1 MFIVTAI
8 RTERVTHIAL
18 IAVGIAAV
26 FMGFSWVTLL
36 ICCVLFS
43 SAIFTGV
50 YRFLLWPVGLMLSL
64 LFLYGSFVVASKFGA
79 SGISTRWGQ
88 VSLMCMLAVS
98 GSWAVLRRELTKPA
112 LTVPELAVPE
122 LAAPEL
128 AAPELAAAEPKII
141 STAKA
146 LLISA
151 IPISVIVVA
160 SFQLLSEPVKLVAGY
175 TYGGDHGGH
184 ASFILGV
191 TQWWRDGSA
200 GMVLSNA
207 FPVFGYPV
215 GMHNVVA
222 HVTVASSHTTGS
234 HLFRVLMFAGWF
246 DLIQFAAYV
255 QLVGV
260 VAIRFIKTVN
270 WFAVI
275 FANVAILVMMSVPN
289 IVQQILWDGF
299 STSLSSAWISLV
311 IFAISFRKFTVFKG
325 KDVFSSYFLWVVVVG
340 ASLGLVYQLIS
351 LPFVV
356 VTVALSGEWLLRRF
370 GIDLRSASKRNM
382 SIKVV
387 AIAMLTIALVAAL
400 YWPKGMNG
408 PVFRTFTMQGAT
420 RKPGLMYVG
429 WLSVVTI
436 LLSISLP
443 WLARKKKLLFD
454 GNDKWIIL
462 PLVGV
467 TYLIFLI
474 LMRTD
479 QYSWTDT
486 PYYSIKMIWQILFI
500 TMPLLVSYSIL
511 IIDAALQKSAIT
523 FRNFVKYGLVCAALG
538 HIFVGAYTPQV
549 AREHR
554 SNMWF
559 ADGVSQVDFDKP
571 QHRIIAYWNL
581 DYQGVYV
588 GNRVLDVVT
597 ATRLPVRTWFD
608 GGPTEVC
615 KFVIKEKVDEIIT
628 AQGGTELMHQAG
640 CPTTGVTYI
649 EGKR

>member
-141 STAKA
+141 SAAKA

-184 ASFILGV
+184 ASFILGI

-207 FPVFGYPV
+207 FPIFGYPV

>member
-184 ASFILGV
+184 ASFILGI

-207 FPVFGYPV
+207 FPIFGYPV

>member
-1 MFIVTAI
+1 MSIVTAN

-18 IAVGIAAV
+18 IAIGVVAV
-26 FMGFSWVTLL
+26 LTGFSWVTLL

-64 LFLYGSFVVASKFGA
+64 LFLFGSFVVASKFGA

-88 VSLMCMLAVS
+88 VSLLCMLAVS
-98 GSWAVLRRELTKPA
+98 GAWAVLRRELAVPE

-122 LAAPEL
+122 
-128 AAPELAAAEPKII
+128 PKII
-141 STAKA
+141 SAAKA

-160 SFQLLSEPVKLVAGY
+160 SFQLLSEPVRLVAGY

-184 ASFILGV
+184 ASFVLGI
-191 TQWWRDGSA
+191 TEWWRDGSA

-207 FPVFGYPV
+207 FPVFGYPI

-222 HVTVASSHTTGS
+222 HVAAASSQTTGS

-275 FANVAILVMMSVPN
+275 FANTAVFVMMSVPN

-299 STSLSSAWISLV
+299 STSLSAAWIALV

-325 KDVFSSYFLWVVVVG
+325 KDIFASYFLWVVIVG
-340 ASLGLVYQLIS
+340 AALGLVYQLIS

-356 VTVALSGEWLLRRF
+356 VTVALAGAWLLRRF
-370 GIDLRSASKRNM
+370 GIDLRSAGKRNM

-387 AIAMLTIALVAAL
+387 AIALLTIALVALL
-400 YWPKGMNG
+400 YGPNGMNG
-408 PVFRTFTMQGAT
+408 PVFRPFTMQGAT
-420 RKPGLMYVG
+420 RKPGLMFVG
-429 WLSVVTI
+429 WLSVVTS
-436 LLSISLP
+436 LLSIFLP
-443 WLARKKKLLFD
+443 WLARKKKLRFD
-454 GNDKWIIL
+454 GNDKWIFL

-500 TMPLLVSYSIL
+500 SMPLLLSYAVFIV
-511 IIDAALQKSAIT
+511 DAALQKSSIS
-523 FRNFVKYGLVCAALG
+523 FRKFVKYGLVCAALG
-538 HIFVGAYTPQV
+538 HSFNGAYTPLS

-554 SNMWF
+554 SNHWF
-559 ADGVSQVDFDKP
+559 ADGISQVDFDKP
-571 QHRIIAYWNL
+571 QHRIIAFYVL
-581 DYQGVYV
+581 DNQGIYV

-628 AQGGTELMHQAG
+628 AQGGVELLHQAG

>member
-1 MFIVTAI
+1 MSIVTAN
-8 RTERVTHIAL
+8 RTERVAHLAL
-18 IAVGIAAV
+18 IAIGVVAV
-26 FMGFSWVTLL
+26 LTGFSWVTLL

-88 VSLMCMLAVS
+88 VSLLCMLAVT
-98 GSWAVLRRELTKPA
+98 GSWAVLRRELVESE
-112 LTVPELAVPE
+112 LTVPELTVSE
-122 LAAPEL
+122 LTGP
-128 AAPELAAAEPKII
+128 EPKII
-141 STAKA
+141 SAAKA

-184 ASFILGV
+184 ASFILGI
-191 TQWWRDGSA
+191 TEWWRDGSA

-222 HVTVASSHTTGS
+222 HVAVASSHTTGT

-260 VAIRFIKTVN
+260 IAIRFIKTVN

-275 FANVAILVMMSVPN
+275 FANSAIFVMMSVPN

-299 STSLSSAWISLV
+299 STSLSSAWISLI
-311 IFAISFRKFTVFKG
+311 IFAISFRKFTVFKN
-325 KDVFSSYFLWVVVVG
+325 KDIFSSYFLWVIIVG
-340 ASLGLVYQLIS
+340 AALGLVYQLIS

-356 VTVALSGEWLLRRF
+356 VAVALAGAWVLRRL
-370 GIDLRSASKRNM
+370 GIDLRAASKRNM

-387 AIAMLTIALVAAL
+387 AIALLTVLIVAAL
-400 YWPKGMNG
+400 YGPNGMNG

-420 RKPGLMYVG
+420 RKPGLMFVG

-443 WLARKKKLLFD
+443 WLARKKKLQFD
-454 GNDKWIIL
+454 GNDKWIVL

-500 TMPLLVSYSIL
+500 TMPLLVSYSVF
-511 IIDAALQKSAIT
+511 IIDAALQKSSQR
-523 FRNFVKYGLVCAALG
+523 FRDFVKICLVASGLVYCFSAA
-538 HIFVGAYTPQV
+538 HTPLSVINHQ
-549 AREHR
+549 
-554 SNMWF
+554 SNHWF
-559 ADGVSQVDFDKP
+559 ADGIRKVDFDKP
-571 QHRIIAYWNL
+571 QHRIIAYYVL
-581 DYQGVYV
+581 DKQGTYV

-615 KFVIKEKVDEIIT
+615 KFVIKEKVNEIIT

-649 EGKR
+649 ESRP

>member
-1 MFIVTAI
+1 MSIVMAN
-8 RTERVTHIAL
+8 RTERVAHLAL
-18 IAVGIAAV
+18 IAIGVVAV
-26 FMGFSWVTLL
+26 LTGFSWVTLL

-64 LFLYGSFVVASKFGA
+64 LFLFGSFVVASKFGA

-88 VSLMCMLAVS
+88 VSLLCMLAVS
-98 GSWAVLRRELTKPA
+98 GAWAVLRRELAVPE

-122 LAAPEL
+122 
-128 AAPELAAAEPKII
+128 PKII
-141 STAKA
+141 SAAKA

-160 SFQLLSEPVKLVAGY
+160 SFQLLSEPVRLVAGY

-184 ASFILGV
+184 ASFVLGI
-191 TQWWRDGSA
+191 TEWWRDGSA

-207 FPVFGYPV
+207 FPVFGYPI

-222 HVTVASSHTTGS
+222 HVAVASSQTTGS

-275 FANVAILVMMSVPN
+275 FANTAVFVMMSVPN

-299 STSLSSAWISLV
+299 STSLSAAWIALV
-311 IFAISFRKFTVFKG
+311 IFAISFRKCTVFKG
-325 KDVFSSYFLWVVVVG
+325 KDIFSSYFLWVVIVG
-340 ASLGLVYQLIS
+340 AALGLVYQLIS

-356 VTVALSGEWLLRRF
+356 VTVALAGAWLLRRF
-370 GIDLRSASKRNM
+370 GIDLRSAGKRNM

-387 AIAMLTIALVAAL
+387 AIALLTIALVALL
-400 YWPKGMNG
+400 YGPNGMNG
-408 PVFRTFTMQGAT
+408 PVFRPFTMQGAT
-420 RKPGLMYVG
+420 RKPGLMFVG
-429 WLSVVTI
+429 WLSVVTS
-436 LLSISLP
+436 LLSIFLP
-443 WLARKKKLLFD
+443 WLARKKKLRFD
-454 GNDKWIIL
+454 GNDKWIFL

-500 TMPLLVSYSIL
+500 SMPLLLSYSVFIV
-511 IIDAALQKSAIT
+511 DAALQKSSIS
-523 FRNFVKYGLVCAALG
+523 FRKFVKYGLVCAALG
-538 HIFVGAYTPQV
+538 HSFNGAYTPLS

-554 SNMWF
+554 SNHWF
-559 ADGVSQVDFDKP
+559 ADGISQVDFDKP
-571 QHRIIAYWNL
+571 QHRIIAFYVL
-581 DYQGVYV
+581 DNQGVYV

-628 AQGGTELMHQAG
+628 AQGGVELLHQAG

>member
-122 LAAPEL
+122 LAA
-128 AAPELAAAEPKII
+128 AEPKII
-141 STAKA
+141 SAAKA

-382 SIKVV
+382 SIKLGS
-387 AIAMLTIALVAAL
+387 IAVLTVLIVAAL
-400 YWPKGMNG
+400 YGPNGMNG

>member
-311 IFAISFRKFTVFKG
+311 IFAISCRKFTVFKG

>member
-1 MFIVTAI
+1 MSIVTAN
-8 RTERVTHIAL
+8 RTERVAHLAL
-18 IAVGIAAV
+18 IAIGVVAV
-26 FMGFSWVTLL
+26 LTGFSWVTLL

-88 VSLMCMLAVS
+88 VSLVCMLAVS
-98 GSWAVLRRELTKPA
+98 GSWAVLRRELAVPE
-112 LTVPELAVPE
+112 LDRPELAVPE
-122 LAAPEL
+122 
-128 AAPELAAAEPKII
+128 PKII
-141 STAKA
+141 SAAKA

-184 ASFILGV
+184 ASFVLGI
-191 TQWWRDGSA
+191 TEWWRDGSA

-222 HVTVASSHTTGS
+222 HVAVASSHTTGT

-299 STSLSSAWISLV
+299 STSLSSAWISLI
-311 IFAISFRKFTVFKG
+311 IFAISFRKFTVFKN
-325 KDVFSSYFLWVVVVG
+325 KDIFSSYFLWVIIVG
-340 ASLGLVYQLIS
+340 AALGLVYQLIS

-356 VTVALSGEWLLRRF
+356 VAVALAGAWVLRRL
-370 GIDLRSASKRNM
+370 GIDLRAASKRNM

-387 AIAMLTIALVAAL
+387 AIALLTIALVALL
-400 YWPKGMNG
+400 YGPNG
-408 PVFRTFTMQGAT
+408 VNGAVFQTFMMQGAT
-420 RKPGLMYVG
+420 RKPSLTFVG

-436 LLSISLP
+436 LLSIFIPSI
-443 WLARKKKLLFD
+443 ARKKKLQFD

-462 PLVGV
+462 PLVGI

-479 QYSWTDT
+479 SYSWVNT

-500 TMPLLVSYSIL
+500 TMPLLLSYSVFIA
-511 IIDAALQKSAIT
+511 DATLQKSSQR
-523 FRNFVKYGLVCAALG
+523 FRDFVRVCLVASGLVYCFSA
-538 HIFVGAYTPQV
+538 AYTPLSVINHQ
-549 AREHR
+549 
-554 SNMWF
+554 SNHWF
-559 ADGVSQVDFDKP
+559 ADGIRKVDFDKP
-571 QHRIIAYWNL
+571 QHRIIAYYVL
-581 DYQGVYV
+581 DKQGTYV

-615 KFVIKEKVDEIIT
+615 KFVIKEKVNEIIT
-628 AQGGTELMHQAG
+628 AEGGAELLHQAG

-649 EGKR
+649 EGQR

>member
-1 MFIVTAI
+1 MSIVTAN
-8 RTERVTHIAL
+8 RTERVAHLAL
-18 IAVGIAAV
+18 IAIGVVAV
-26 FMGFSWVTLL
+26 LTGFSWVTLL

-88 VSLMCMLAVS
+88 VSLVCMLAVS
-98 GSWAVLRRELTKPA
+98 GSWAVLRRELAVPE
-112 LTVPELAVPE
+112 LDRPELAVPE
-122 LAAPEL
+122 
-128 AAPELAAAEPKII
+128 PKII
-141 STAKA
+141 SAAKA

-184 ASFILGV
+184 ASFVLGI
-191 TQWWRDGSA
+191 TEWWRDGSA

-222 HVTVASSHTTGS
+222 HVAVASSHTTGT

-260 VAIRFIKTVN
+260 IAIRFIKTVN

-299 STSLSSAWISLV
+299 STSLSSAWISLI
-311 IFAISFRKFTVFKG
+311 IFAISFRKFTVFKN
-325 KDVFSSYFLWVVVVG
+325 KDIFSSYFLWVIIVG
-340 ASLGLVYQLIS
+340 AALGLVYQLIS

-356 VTVALSGEWLLRRF
+356 VAVALAGAWVLRRL
-370 GIDLRSASKRNM
+370 GIDLRAASKRNM

-387 AIAMLTIALVAAL
+387 AIALLTIALVALL
-400 YWPKGMNG
+400 YGPNG
-408 PVFRTFTMQGAT
+408 VNGAVFQTFMMQGAT
-420 RKPGLMYVG
+420 RKPSLTFVG

-436 LLSISLP
+436 LLSIFIPSI
-443 WLARKKKLLFD
+443 ARKKKLQFD

-462 PLVGV
+462 PLVGI

-479 QYSWTDT
+479 SYSWVNT

-500 TMPLLVSYSIL
+500 TMPLLLSYSVFIA
-511 IIDAALQKSAIT
+511 DATLQKSSQR
-523 FRNFVKYGLVCAALG
+523 FRDFVRVCLVASGLVYCFSA
-538 HIFVGAYTPQV
+538 AYTPLSVINHQ
-549 AREHR
+549 
-554 SNMWF
+554 SNHWF
-559 ADGVSQVDFDKP
+559 ADGIRKVDFDKP
-571 QHRIIAYWNL
+571 QHRIIAYYVL
-581 DYQGVYV
+581 DKQGTYV

-628 AQGGTELMHQAG
+628 AEGGAKLMHQAG
-640 CPTTGVTYI
+640 CPTSGVTYI
-649 EGKR
+649 EGQR

>member
-1 MFIVTAI
+1 MSIVTAN
-8 RTERVTHIAL
+8 RTERVAHLAL
-18 IAVGIAAV
+18 IAIGVVAV
-26 FMGFSWVTLL
+26 LTGFSWVTLL

-88 VSLMCMLAVS
+88 VSLLCMLAVS
-98 GSWAVLRRELTKPA
+98 GSWAVLRRELVVPQLPVHD
-112 LTVPELAVPE
+112 LT
-122 LAAPEL
+122 APESKL
-128 AAPELAAAEPKII
+128 I

-184 ASFILGV
+184 ASFILGI
-191 TQWWRDGSA
+191 TEWWRDGSA

-222 HVTVASSHTTGS
+222 HVAVASSHTTGT

-260 VAIRFIKTVN
+260 IAIRFIKTVN

-275 FANVAILVMMSVPN
+275 FANVAILVVMSVPN

-299 STSLSSAWISLV
+299 STSLSSAWISLI
-311 IFAISFRKFTVFKG
+311 IFAISFRKFTVFKN
-325 KDVFSSYFLWVVVVG
+325 KDIFSSYFLWVIIVG
-340 ASLGLVYQLIS
+340 AALGLVYQLIS

-356 VTVALSGEWLLRRF
+356 VAVALAGAWVLRRL
-370 GIDLRSASKRNM
+370 GIDLRAASKRNM

-387 AIAMLTIALVAAL
+387 AIALLTVLIVAAL
-400 YWPKGMNG
+400 YGPNGMNG

-454 GNDKWIIL
+454 SNDKWIIL

-500 TMPLLVSYSIL
+500 TMPLLISYSVFIV
-511 IIDAALQKSAIT
+511 DAALQKSSQR
-523 FRNFVKYGLVCAALG
+523 FGSFVKYGLVCAALG
-538 HIFVGAYTPQV
+538 HSFTGAYTPLA

-559 ADGVSQVDFDKP
+559 ANGVSQVDFDKP

-581 DYQGVYV
+581 DFQGIYV

-615 KFVIKEKVDEIIT
+615 KFVIKEKVNEIIT
-628 AQGGTELMHQAG
+628 AEGGAELLHQAG

-649 EGKR
+649 EGQR

>member
-1 MFIVTAI
+1 MSIVTAN
-8 RTERVTHIAL
+8 RTERVAHLAL
-18 IAVGIAAV
+18 IAIGVVAV
-26 FMGFSWVTLL
+26 LTGFSWVTLL

-88 VSLMCMLAVS
+88 VSLLCMLAVT
-98 GSWAVLRRELTKPA
+98 GSWAVLRRELVESE
-112 LTVPELAVPE
+112 LTVPELTVSE
-122 LAAPEL
+122 LTGP
-128 AAPELAAAEPKII
+128 EPKII
-141 STAKA
+141 SAAKA

-184 ASFILGV
+184 ASFVLGI
-191 TQWWRDGSA
+191 TEWWRDGSA

-222 HVTVASSHTTGS
+222 HVAVASSHTTGT

-299 STSLSSAWISLV
+299 STSLSSAWISLI
-311 IFAISFRKFTVFKG
+311 IFAISFRKFTVFKN
-325 KDVFSSYFLWVVVVG
+325 KDIFSSYFLWVIIVG
-340 ASLGLVYQLIS
+340 AALGLVYQLIS

-356 VTVALSGEWLLRRF
+356 VAVALAGAWVLRRL
-370 GIDLRSASKRNM
+370 GIDLRAASKRNM

-387 AIAMLTIALVAAL
+387 AIALLTIALVALL
-400 YWPKGMNG
+400 YGPNG
-408 PVFRTFTMQGAT
+408 VNGAVFQTFMMQGAT
-420 RKPGLMYVG
+420 RKPSLTFVG

-436 LLSISLP
+436 LLSIFIPSI
-443 WLARKKKLLFD
+443 ARKKKLQFD

-462 PLVGV
+462 PLVGI

-479 QYSWTDT
+479 SYSWVNT

-500 TMPLLVSYSIL
+500 TMPLLLSYSVFIA
-511 IIDAALQKSAIT
+511 DATLQKSSQR
-523 FRNFVKYGLVCAALG
+523 FRDFVRVCLVASGLVYCFSA
-538 HIFVGAYTPQV
+538 AYTPLSVINHQ
-549 AREHR
+549 
-554 SNMWF
+554 SNHWF
-559 ADGVSQVDFDKP
+559 ADGIRKVDFDKP
-571 QHRIIAYWNL
+571 QHRIIAYYVL
-581 DYQGVYV
+581 DKQGTYV

-615 KFVIKEKVDEIIT
+615 KFVIKEIVDEIIT
-628 AQGGTELMHQAG
+628 AEGGAKLMHQAG

-649 EGKR
+649 EGQR

>member
-1 MFIVTAI
+1 MSNVTTN

-18 IAVGIAAV
+18 IAIGVVAV
-26 FMGFSWVTLL
+26 LTGFSWVTLL

-88 VSLMCMLAVS
+88 VSLVCMLAVS
-98 GSWAVLRRELTKPA
+98 GSWAVLRRELAVPE
-112 LTVPELAVPE
+112 LTVPE
-122 LAAPEL
+122 
-128 AAPELAAAEPKII
+128 PKLI

-184 ASFILGV
+184 ASFVLGI

-207 FPVFGYPV
+207 FPVFGYPI

-222 HVTVASSHTTGS
+222 HVAVASSHTTGS

-260 VAIRFIKTVN
+260 IAIRFIKTVN
-270 WFAVI
+270 TFALV
-275 FANVAILVMMSVPN
+275 FANSAILVMMSVPN

-299 STSLSSAWISLV
+299 STSLSAAWIALV

-325 KDVFSSYFLWVVVVG
+325 KDIFSSYFLWVVIVG
-340 ASLGLVYQLIS
+340 AALGLVYQLIS

-356 VTVALSGEWLLRRF
+356 VAVALAGAWLLRRF
-370 GIDLRSASKRNM
+370 GIDLRAVSKRNM
-382 SIKVV
+382 SIKVF
-387 AIAMLTIALVAAL
+387 AIALLTIALVALL
-400 YWPKGMNG
+400 YGPNGMDG
-408 PVFRTFTMQGAT
+408 PVFRPFTMQGAT
-420 RKPGLMYVG
+420 RKPSLMFVG

-436 LLSISLP
+436 LLSISMP
-443 WLARKKKLLFD
+443 WLARKKKLRFD

-500 TMPLLVSYSIL
+500 TMPLLLSYAVFIA
-511 IIDAALQKSAIT
+511 DAALQKSSQA
-523 FRNFVKYGLVCAALG
+523 FRDFVRFGLVAAALVYCFSAA
-538 HIFVGAYTPQV
+538 HTPLSVINHQ
-549 AREHR
+549 
-554 SNMWF
+554 SNHWF
-559 ADGVSQVDFDKP
+559 ADGISQVDLDKP
-571 QHRIIAYWNL
+571 QHRIIAYYVL
-581 DYQGVYV
+581 DKQGVYV

-628 AQGGTELMHQAG
+628 AQGGAKLMHQAG

-649 EGKR
+649 EGHQ

>member
-1 MFIVTAI
+1 MRLVIEIKKAGSI
-8 RTERVTHIAL
+8 HLAL
-18 IAVGIAAV
+18 MAVGVASV
-26 FMGFSWVTLL
+26 LTGFGWVTLL

-64 LFLYGSFVVASKFGA
+64 LFLFGSFVVASKFGA

-88 VSLMCMLAVS
+88 VSLLCMLAVS
-98 GSWAVLRRELTKPA
+98 GSWAVMRR
-112 LTVPELAVPE
+112 ELAVPE
-122 LAAPEL
+122 LTMPEL
-128 AAPELAAAEPKII
+128 DGPEPAVREPKLI
-141 STAKA
+141 SVTKA

-184 ASFILGV
+184 ASFVLGI
-191 TQWWRDGSA
+191 TEWWRDGSA

-207 FPVFGYPV
+207 FPIFGYPV

-222 HVTVASSHTTGS
+222 HVAVASSQTTGS

-260 VAIRFIKTVN
+260 VAIRFIKTTKWSAVS

-275 FANVAILVMMSVPN
+275 FANVAIFVMMSVPN

-299 STSLSSAWISLV
+299 STSLSSAWISLI
-311 IFAISFRKFTVFKG
+311 IFAISCRKFTVFKG
-325 KDVFSSYFLWVVVVG
+325 KDVFSSYFLWVVIVG
-340 ASLGLVYQLIS
+340 AALGLVYQLIS

-356 VTVALSGEWLLRRF
+356 VAVALAGAWMLRRL

-382 SIKVV
+382 SIKLV
-387 AIAMLTIALVAAL
+387 AIALLTIALVALL
-400 YWPKGMNG
+400 YGPNGMNG

-420 RKPGLMYVG
+420 RKPGLMFVG

-436 LLSISLP
+436 LLSIFMP
-443 WLARKKKLLFD
+443 WLARKKKLRFD

-500 TMPLLVSYSIL
+500 SMPLLVSYAVFIV
-511 IIDAALQKSAIT
+511 DAALQKSSIP

-538 HIFVGAYTPQV
+538 HSFTGAYTPLA

-559 ADGVSQVDFDKP
+559 ANGVSQVDFDKP

-581 DYQGVYV
+581 DLQGIYV

-640 CPTTGVTYI
+640 CPKTGITYI
-649 EGKR
+649 ESQP